1 MFQVSLS
8 EATSRVPRRRETGSG
23 SSGSGSSGG
32 GLRRF
37 GVVLAAALLPVVS
50 TAVPGRAA
58 ATRPLPPP
66 T

>member
-1 MFQVSLS
+1 M
-8 EATSRVPRRRETGSG
+8 RVPRRRETGSG